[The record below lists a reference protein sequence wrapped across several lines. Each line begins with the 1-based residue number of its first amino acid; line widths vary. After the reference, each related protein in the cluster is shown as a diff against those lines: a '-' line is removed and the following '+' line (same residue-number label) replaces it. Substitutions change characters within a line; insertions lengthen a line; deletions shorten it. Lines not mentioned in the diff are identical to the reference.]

1 MHASLDHVKMLWLSV
16 VVALTTV
23 AHSAAHSKW
32 PSGQYGLPRPK
43 SGCPENWMKG
53 RRFTDTEAAGQNKQF
68 KDWFHLS
75 GFVSNQGVEQDF
87 CMKTDDEGVGTWPA
101 GRYCIL
107 KGTKCPKG
115 LVEGYIHWTDRSY
128 SNQVTGRFPLHKRNT
143 KVEYCCNA
151 NGNPHHAVTL
161 PVNKPFYLYAYGS
174 NECQTIK
181 GAHVK
186 KELVHFDENNQA
198 FHDGEGGANPFNGGL
213 GTKSHRLTYC
223 YYEPVQTM
231 TITQV
236 QDQVEKALFTGD
248 QLDNKSQS
256 SALAVAIGVG
266 VACAMMGTATIAFFA
281 KRLIGRKDEDDD
293 DDTPRPDD

>member
-1 MHASLDHVKMLWLSV
+1 MTFLVIAIGTGMIEMIIC
-16 VVALTTV
+16 
-23 AHSAAHSKW
+23 
-32 PSGQYGLPRPK
+32 R
-43 SGCPENWMKG
+43 
-53 RRFTDTEAAGQNKQF
+53 
-68 KDWFHLS
+68 WFWWWCV
-75 GFVSNQGVEQDF
+75 GDNIRKCNGVMRDKI
-87 CMKTDDEGVGTWPA
+87 MIGDMVDD
-101 GRYCIL
+101 
-107 KGTKCPKG
+107 K
-115 LVEGYIHWTDRSY
+115 
-128 SNQVTGRFPLHKRNT
+128 
-143 KVEYCCNA
+143 
-151 NGNPHHAVTL
+151 GNPHHAVTL

-236 QDQVEKALFTGD
+236 QDHVEKALFTGD